1 MELTQLRYFL
11 EVAKTQHVTKSAETL
26 HVAQPALTQAIHRL
40 ENELEVPLF
49 SSKGRNIVLTPYGK
63 YFYEKLEPL
72 LKSLSELPEN
82 LREMA
87 KTENATIHLNVLA
100 ASSLVTEAI
109 IEYQKI
115 DDALHIQIHQN
126 EKNDMDDIRVTTE
139 ISARTHE
146 NKISDDSNFICTEKI
161 FLAVPNIQEFQEKK
175 EITFE
180 GIKSI
185 GQKWGFVSLLGSKH
199 LRSICDKYCAD
210 AGIKPNIIFESD
222 NPASVKNMIAA
233 NIGIGFWP
241 EFSWG
246 ALDTSRVRLLKITK
260 PDCKRDILITCK
272 KNKAENSH
280 VENFYK
286 FLTGYFKM
294 ASIGEN

>member
-146 NKISDDSNFICTEKI
+146 NKTSDDSNFICTEKI
-161 FLAVPNIQEFQEKK
+161 FLAVPNIQEFQKKK

-180 GIKSI
+180 EIKSI

>member
-72 LKSLSELPEN
+72 LKSLNELPEN

-87 KTENATIHLNVLA
+87 KTENTTIHLNVLA

-146 NKISDDSNFICTEKI
+146 NKTSDDSNFICTEKI

>member
-146 NKISDDSNFICTEKI
+146 NKTSDDSNFICTEKI

-199 LRSICDKYCAD
+199 LRSICDKYCAN

>member
-82 LREMA
+82 LRDMA

-146 NKISDDSNFICTEKI
+146 NKTSDDSNFICTEKI

>member
-72 LKSLSELPEN
+72 LKSLNELPEN

-146 NKISDDSNFICTEKI
+146 NKTSDDSNFICTEKI

-260 PDCKRDILITCK
+260 PNCKRDILITCK

>member
-72 LKSLSELPEN
+72 LKSLNELPEN
-82 LREMA
+82 LKEMA

-146 NKISDDSNFICTEKI
+146 NKTSDDSNFICTEKI

-180 GIKSI
+180 EIKSI

>member
-40 ENELEVPLF
+40 ENELEIPLF

-146 NKISDDSNFICTEKI
+146 NKTSDDSNFICTEKI

>member
-11 EVAKTQHVTKSAETL
+11 EVAKTQHVTKSAESL

-72 LKSLSELPEN
+72 LKSLNELPEN

-146 NKISDDSNFICTEKI
+146 NKTSDDSNFICTEKI

>member
-72 LKSLSELPEN
+72 LKSLNELPEN

-146 NKISDDSNFICTEKI
+146 NKTSDDSNFICTEKI
-161 FLAVPNIQEFQEKK
+161 FLAVPNIQEFQKKK

-222 NPASVKNMIAA
+222 NPTSVKNMIAA

>member
-72 LKSLSELPEN
+72 LKSLSDLPEN

-146 NKISDDSNFICTEKI
+146 NKTSDDSNFICTEKI

>member
-146 NKISDDSNFICTEKI
+146 NKTSDDSNFICTEKI
-161 FLAVPNIQEFQEKK
+161 FLAVPNIQEFHEKK

>member
-146 NKISDDSNFICTEKI
+146 NKTSDDSNFICTEKI

-180 GIKSI
+180 EIKSI

-210 AGIKPNIIFESD
+210 TGIKPNIIFESD

>member
-72 LKSLSELPEN
+72 LKSLNELPEN

-139 ISARTHE
+139 ISARAHE
-146 NKISDDSNFICTEKI
+146 NKTSDDSNFICTEKI

>member
-1 MELTQLRYFL
+1 MELTQLKYFL
-11 EVAKTQHVTKSAETL
+11 EVAKTQHVTRSAEIL

-72 LKSLSELPEN
+72 LKNLNELPEN

-115 DDALHIQIHQN
+115 DDELHIQIHQN
-126 EKNDMDDIRVTTE
+126 EKNELDDIRITTK
-139 ISARTHE
+139 ISAQIQE
-146 NKISDDSNFICTEKI
+146 GSKSDDSSFVCTEKI
-161 FLAVPNIQEFQEKK
+161 YLAVPNSPEFKEKK
-175 EITFE
+175 EISFE
-180 GIKSI
+180 EIKSVCE
-185 GQKWGFVSLLGSKH
+185 KWGFIALLGSKH
-199 LRSICDKYCAD
+199 LRSICDKYCTD

-222 NPASVKNMIAA
+222 NPASVKNKM
-233 NIGIGFWP
+233 
-241 EFSWG
+241 
-246 ALDTSRVRLLKITK
+246 LLKK
-260 PDCKRDILITCK
+260 ILKTVI
-272 KNKAENSH
+272 KN
-280 VENFYK
+280 
-286 FLTGYFKM
+286 
-294 ASIGEN
+294 

>member
-11 EVAKTQHVTKSAETL
+11 EVAKTQHVTKSAESL

-146 NKISDDSNFICTEKI
+146 NKTSDDSNFICTEKI
-161 FLAVPNIQEFQEKK
+161 FLAVPNIQEFQKKK

-180 GIKSI
+180 EIKSI

>member
-126 EKNDMDDIRVTTE
+126 EKNDLDDIRVTTE

-146 NKISDDSNFICTEKI
+146 NKTSDDSNFICTEKI

>member
-139 ISARTHE
+139 ISAQTHE
-146 NKISDDSNFICTEKI
+146 NKTSDGSNFICTEKI

>member
-1 MELTQLRYFL
+1 M
-11 EVAKTQHVTKSAETL
+11 
-26 HVAQPALTQAIHRL
+26 
-40 ENELEVPLF
+40 LF
-49 SSKGRNIVLTPYGK
+49 RS
-63 YFYEKLEPL
+63 
-72 LKSLSELPEN
+72 
-82 LREMA
+82 
-87 KTENATIHLNVLA
+87 
-100 ASSLVTEAI
+100 
-109 IEYQKI
+109 
-115 DDALHIQIHQN
+115 
-126 EKNDMDDIRVTTE
+126 DDIRITTE

-146 NKISDDSNFICTEKI
+146 NKTSDDSNFICTEKI
-161 FLAVPNIQEFQEKK
+161 FLAVPNIQEFQKKK

-180 GIKSI
+180 EIKSI

>member
-146 NKISDDSNFICTEKI
+146 NKTSDDSNFICTEKI

-199 LRSICDKYCAD
+199 LRSICDKYCTD